1 VQAVSAKEAYEAERK
16 AYLAGFA
23 ANVKRL
29 RAEHEP
35 PLSQTGLCDATG
47 LHRTEISKI
56 ENGEV
61 EPRLATLAV
70 LAAGLDTT
78 IDELIK
84 GLPLPRERKPPPP
97 PAREA

>member
-1 VQAVSAKEAYEAERK
+1 MSTKEAYEAERK
-16 AYLAGFA
+16 AYLDGFA

-35 PLSQTGLCDATG
+35 PLTQTGLCDLTG

-70 LAAGLDTT
+70 LAAGLGVT
-78 IDELIK
+78 IDETIR
-84 GLPLPRERKPPPP
+84 GLALPRERKPPPSRQNAKG
-97 PAREA
+97 PA

>member
-1 VQAVSAKEAYEAERK
+1 VQPVSTKEAYEAERK
-16 AYLAGFA
+16 AYLDGFA

-35 PLSQTGLCDATG
+35 PLTQTGLCDATG

-61 EPRLATLAV
+61 EPRLATLAL
-70 LAAGLDTT
+70 LAAGLDVT
-78 IDELIK
+78 IDELVL
-84 GLPLPRERKPPPP
+84 GLPLPRERKPPPVP
-97 PAREA
+97 RT

>member
-1 VQAVSAKEAYEAERK
+1 MSAKDAYEAERK
-16 AYLAGFA
+16 AYLDGFA

-35 PLSQTGLCDATG
+35 PLTQTGLCDATG

-56 ENGEV
+56 ERGEV
-61 EPRLATLAV
+61 EPRLATLAL
-70 LAAGLDTT
+70 LAAGLETT
-78 IDELIK
+78 IDELIS

-97 PAREA
+97 QGA